1 MYLSLADKGSVSA
14 ILKNW
19 PQRRVKAI
27 CLTDGER
34 CGTLGDLG
42 VQASACAR
50 GARRRV
56 AGCTHAWVWCGGC
69 GCARAPATKRR
80 PPPPPTLPPS
90 LSRLAP
96 QAIGMPISRLA
107 LYTAVGGVVP
117 SACMPVT
124 IDCGTD
130 NDALLQARSHAG
142 AVCVIVC
149 MPARCSCLPAPLPAR
164 PPALPPTCLP
174 GGPPA
179 ALHGPALCRTLCPA
193 HPPHHPPTT
202 TPSRSRRIRSTAAC
216 ATAASRAMPTTSW
229 LTSSSPPCAAALARP
244 VGVREDVGWMSE
256 QGGWVGRGRAGGQ
269 AGWVGAES
277 ESTTRAPCSVLQC

>member
-1 MYLSLADKGSVSA
+1 MCAGGEGRKGRGAAGHTVAAAPPARSRAAHCCAPPIPTHFTHPPHTLRGLPRGMYLSLADKGSVSA

-179 ALHGPALCRTLCPA
+179 ALHGPALCRTLCP
-193 HPPHHPPTT
+193 PPPNRQPQRHN
-202 TPSRSRRIRSTAAC
+202 S
-216 ATAASRAMPTTSW
+216 
-229 LTSSSPPCAAALARP
+229 
-244 VGVREDVGWMSE
+244 
-256 QGGWVGRGRAGGQ
+256 
-269 AGWVGAES
+269 
-277 ESTTRAPCSVLQC
+277 